1 MSPDANQNQPEP
13 GTSGHEPTRAA
24 GLDEFLADSG
34 LDAQSEYEL
43 LRTEMAEAKDRLL
56 RAQAELENYRRR
68 SQREMQDLLRYAEL
82 PLLRDLLPVV
92 DDISRAIQAAEKAPD
107 AGGLLEGFRMVEQK
121 LSRFLEAHDCK
132 RIAALD
138 QPFDPNL
145 HQAIAQQPS
154 ADKPANTVML
164 VAQDGYTLHDRVVRP
179 AQVIVSS

>member
-1 MSPDANQNQPEP
+1 MDEYV
-13 GTSGHEPTRAA
+13 TSDH
-24 GLDEFLADSG
+24 LDSQG
-34 LDAQSEYEL
+34 EYEL
-43 LRTEMAEAKDRLL
+43 LRTELTEAKDRVL

-68 SQREMQDLLRYAEL
+68 SQREMQDTLRYAEL

-92 DDISRAIQAAEKAPD
+92 DDIQRAIQAAEKSPEN
-107 AGGLLEGFRMVEQK
+107 GGLLEGFRMVE
-121 LSRFLEAHDCK
+121 SHDCK

-154 ADKPANTVML
+154 ADKPAGTVTL